1 MNESR
6 IFSKETEKS
15 VKEVADIIRNKAKE
29 FGFIVR
35 YDTNMTQE
43 FKEHGVKVEKDFDY
57 HTIMLCIPQKAYN
70 SIKMNPERASII
82 IPKQIS
88 IFRDNDKNKTI
99 ISHLIIGAE
108 FLKKILPDDK
118 KIRETLPAS
127 CMDVVKLIKE
137 I

>member
-15 VKEVADIIRNKAKE
+15 VKEVADIIRSKAKE

-35 YDTNMTQE
+35 YDTNMTKE
-43 FKEHGVKVEKDFDY
+43 FKEHGVEVEKDFDY

-70 SIKMNPERASII
+70 SVKMNPDRASVIM
-82 IPKQIS
+82 PKQIS

-99 ISHLIIGAE
+99 ISHLIIGAN
-108 FLKKILPDDK
+108 FLKQILPNDE

>member
-1 MNESR
+1 MKESK

-15 VKEVADIIRNKAKE
+15 VKEVAQIIRNKAEE

-35 YDTNMTQE
+35 YDTDMVNE
-43 FKEHGVKVEKDFDY
+43 FRDHGVVVEADFEY

-70 SIKMNPERASII
+70 SVKMNHHRASLIM
-82 IPKQIS
+82 PKQIS
-88 IFRDNDKNKTI
+88 IFRDNKKNKTI
-99 ISHLIIGAE
+99 ISHLIIGAD
-108 FLKKILPDDK
+108 FLKQILPNDE

>member
-1 MNESR
+1 MKESK

-15 VKEVADIIRNKAKE
+15 VKEVAQIIRNKAKE

-35 YDTNMTQE
+35 YDTDMTKE
-43 FKEHGVKVEKDFDY
+43 FKNHGVVVETDFEY

-70 SIKMNPERASII
+70 SVKMNPDRAPVIM
-82 IPKQIS
+82 PKQIS

-99 ISHLIIGAE
+99 ISHLIIGAN
-108 FLKKILPDDK
+108 FLKQILPNDE